1 MLTMEFVTLTADK
14 FSQSLRTFR
23 FSKLLKRN
31 RTKID
36 LRELLKGWGHNQDI
50 IHSQIKSI
58 DFKKNENLAVRIFPQ
73 STHIKILLRDT
84 LQVEVWADMTNLGKG
99 RKDEDSF
106 C

>member
-1 MLTMEFVTLTADK
+1 MV
-14 FSQSLRTFR
+14 R
-23 FSKLLKRN
+23 FTKLLKRN
-31 RTKID
+31 RTTRIY

-50 IHSQIKSI
+50 IYCKIKSN
-58 DFKKNENLAVRIFPQ
+58 DLNKDENLALKTFTQ
-73 STHIKILLRDT
+73 STHTKKILLQDT

>member
-1 MLTMEFVTLTADK
+1 MTADK
-14 FSQSLRTFR
+14 SSQNLRTCR